1 MMSRRGLY
9 VTASILSLG
18 IASLITSPLT
28 PANNRSENP
37 LAQGDQAYNQRFAIQ
52 AADPMEFLRS
62 YKPHIKNAISYYE
75 IAIEDRAAQS
85 VQSQA
90 HVYNRLAQLHYELA
104 KVMILEEAQ
113 EKEITD
119 LLAGGKEYG
128 FKSFGL
134 HPGFDREKFMDT
146 LNWVRDGAAL
156 VWTANCW
163 GTWLGYNP
171 MEGLVNL
178 GKVKK
183 MYEQAIA
190 VDERF
195 WSGSGHI
202 GLGALLATTP
212 SIMGGDLEEA
222 REHFQRALEIDAG
235 YLPASVVYA
244 ESYGFTHSFGKRS
257 GIRDRKLIE
266 ERLTFVT
273 NAPVGEKRPFWNW
286 EAKAEA
292 ELLRRELERLSR

>member
-1 MMSRRGLY
+1 MVRRIGLSAAAFLLICGLY
-9 VTASILSLG
+9 LIWASLG
-18 IASLITSPLT
+18 PPTLGSDDPI
-28 PANNRSENP
+28 
-37 LAQGDQAYNQRFAIQ
+37 AQGDRAYNQRFAIQ
-52 AADPMEFLRS
+52 AADPMEFLRY

-128 FKSFGL
+128 FKSFQL

-146 LNWVRDGAAL
+146 LNWIRDGAAL

-190 VDERF
+190 VDEKF

-222 REHFQRALEIDAG
+222 REHFQRALEIDPY